1 LKWTVGLLVVVFWL
15 TTVSAAGPWPTPW
28 VWDSSTQVPTLTLLL
43 GGPKFSKS
51 LSLPVGCTQ
60 VRLVL
65 KKYVLT
71 EDGVKLEWRSGTQ
84 LWMSK
89 TKKIPGRQSTERV
102 ALPPGAVS
110 LRVWTLTGKLLAEI
124 TLPRK

>member
-1 LKWTVGLLVVVFWL
+1 VKRALPLMVAALWM
-15 TTVSAAGPWPTPW
+15 TTVSAAGPWPTAW
-28 VWDSSTQVPTLTLLL
+28 VWDTSTEVPTLTLLL

-51 LSLPVGCTQ
+51 LSLPAGCTQ

-71 EDGVKLEWRSGTQ
+71 ENGVKLEWKSGTQ

-89 TKKIPGRQSTERV
+89 TKKIPGSQSTERV
-102 ALPPGAVS
+102 PLPPGAVS
-110 LRVWTLTGKLLAEI
+110 LRVSTLTGKLLAEI